1 MRLSKLARLPLLQ
14 ILLLLPIP
22 ILVCLLMHLGGFRFL
37 EDKLVDWRFLY
48 RGELSAPVKVIY
60 VDIDSTSVSEIGGWP
75 WSRSHFANVC
85 AALLQE
91 GGVRAIGIDLV
102 LSDLGSPEI
111 ADRSKTVAGNLA
123 FLKLLQEYRN
133 RECPVMLGASF
144 SASHFRDI
152 EDFERVRQ
160 LPLLSRERRPLSD
173 IEAPEGPVFF
183 RDIKGTRLQPGAAL
197 IDTLRGG
204 MREVPLFAPTNIQVY
219 QHMSLELARRVLGVT
234 TEGVRMLPSG
244 DPLSMLGDEKHPLAT
259 TRIDALSLRLPDGS
273 EALRIPLRARQV
285 LEVNW
290 HSAWVSPMNTRM
302 SFSRVLANA
311 EMLHSGEPAQETKA
325 REFFSQDAFKGAIV
339 LIGPTDTLLQDLG
352 PCPFDSEPVPRVGI
366 HGNLVKTLLS
376 GRFLHRLP
384 ESGTYAWW
392 DYSVVLLLSVVMML
406 LAMKRGRRSLTLK
419 LSAVLISTF
428 YVYVAFEAFSRWDLI
443 LPVAPPVLAG
453 FLSSFGV
460 LVWQSIEEERQKSRI
475 RGMFGAYLSPMVVE
489 DLIDSGR
496 QPELGGH
503 DAEITAY
510 FSDIQ
515 GFSALSEVLESS
527 RLVSLLNE
535 YLSTCTE
542 IVQNEGGTLDK
553 YIGDALVAMYGAPLP
568 LEDHAY
574 RACRSAL
581 KVQEALDALR
591 SRWRTGLVRW
601 PVQVH
606 GLRARVGLNTGV
618 CMIGNM
624 GSRSRF
630 NYTMMGDN
638 VNLASRMEGSA
649 RNLGVETMCTEAT
662 RLACEQHA
670 PGRIIFRPLGRVVV
684 VGRTKPV
691 PVHEVVCFGPGASP
705 RTLECVDLFSR
716 GLARMEQRD
725 WDGARDFFQRSAL
738 LEPTQ
743 VGGESGAFTNAS
755 LTRLERLAHYE
766 SNPPPPD
773 WDGVEVL
780 TEK

>member
-1 MRLSKLARLPLLQ
+1 MRLSKLVRLPLLQ
-14 ILLLLPIP
+14 LVLLLPIP
-22 ILVCLLMHLGGFRFL
+22 VLVCVLMHTGGFRFL

-48 RGELSAPVKVIY
+48 RGELTSQAKVIY
-60 VDIDSTSVSEIGGWP
+60 VDIDSTSLSEIGGWP
-75 WSRSHFANVC
+75 WSRAHFASVC
-85 AALLQE
+85 GALLHE

-102 LSDLGSPEI
+102 LSDLGSAEI
-111 ADRSKTVAGNLA
+111 ADRTKTVTGNLA

-133 RECPVMLGASF
+133 QECPVLLGASF
-144 SASHFRDI
+144 SATQFRDI

-160 LPLLSRERRPLSD
+160 LPLLARERRALAD

-183 RDIKGTRLQPGAAL
+183 RDLTGTRLQPGAAL
-197 IDTLRGG
+197 IDTLRGAT
-204 MREVPLFAPTNIQVY
+204 REVPLFAPTNVQVY
-219 QHMSLELARRVLGVT
+219 QHMSLELARRALGVSAD
-234 TEGVRMLPSG
+234 GVRMLPSG
-244 DPLSMLGDEKHPLAT
+244 DPLSSLGDERHPLRT
-259 TRIDALSLRLPDGS
+259 TPIEALSLRRQDGT
-273 EALRIPLRARQV
+273 ELLRIPLRARQI

-290 HSAWVSPMNTRM
+290 HSAWLSPLNARE
-302 SFSRVLANA
+302 SFSRVAANA
-311 EMLHSGEPAQETKA
+311 EMLHSGDPVQESKA
-325 REFFSQDAFKGAIV
+325 REFFSQDEFKDAIV

-352 PCPFDSEPVPRVGI
+352 PCAFDSEPVPRVGI

-384 ESGTYAWW
+384 EAGGLAWW
-392 DYSVVLLLSVVMML
+392 DFAVVLSTSLAMTL

-419 LSAVLISTF
+419 LSTVLLGTL
-428 YVYVAFEAFSRWDLI
+428 YVYVAFEVFRRFDLI

-453 FLSSFGV
+453 FLCSFGV

-475 RGMFGAYLSPMVVE
+475 RGMFGAYLSPTVVE
-489 DLIDSGR
+489 GLIDSGR

-553 YIGDALVAMYGAPLP
+553 YIGDALVAMYGAPMP
-568 LEDHAY
+568 LADHAY

-591 SRWRTGLVRW
+591 SRWRNGYQRW

-606 GLRARVGLNTGV
+606 GLRARVGLNTGL

-670 PGRIIFRPLGRVVV
+670 PGGIIFRPLGRIVVL
-684 VGRTKPV
+684 GRSKPV
-691 PVHEVVCFGPGASP
+691 PVHEIVCFGPGASP
-705 RTLECVDLFSR
+705 RTLECVDLFTR
-716 GLARMEQRD
+716 GLACMGGRD
-725 WDGARDFFQRSAL
+725 WDGARDYFQRSAL
-738 LEPTQ
+738 LEPIQ
-743 VGGESGAFTNAS
+743 AGGTSGAFTNAS

>member
-1 MRLSKLARLPLLQ
+1 MRLSKLVRLPLLQ
-14 ILLLLPIP
+14 LVLLLPIP
-22 ILVCLLMHLGGFRFL
+22 LLVCLLMHAGGFRFL

-48 RGELSAPVKVIY
+48 RGELSSPAKVIY
-60 VDIDSTSVSEIGGWP
+60 VDIDSTSLSEIGGWP
-75 WSRSHFANVC
+75 WSRAHFASVC
-85 AALLQE
+85 GSLLQQ
-91 GGVRAIGIDLV
+91 GKVRAIGIDLV
-102 LSDLGSPEI
+102 LSDLGSAEI

-123 FLKLLQEYRN
+123 FLKLLQEYRHQ
-133 RECPVMLGASF
+133 ECPVLLGASF
-144 SASHFRDI
+144 SASQFRDI
-152 EDFERVRQ
+152 EDIERVRQ
-160 LPLLSRERRPLSD
+160 LPLLSHETRALSD

-183 RDIKGTRLQPGAAL
+183 RDLKGTRLQPSSAL
-197 IDTLRGG
+197 IDTLRGST
-204 MREVPLFAPTNIQVY
+204 REVPLFAPTNVQVY
-219 QHMSLELARRVLGVT
+219 QHLSLELARRALDVAAD
-234 TEGVRMLPSG
+234 GVRMLPSG
-244 DPLSMLGDEKHPLAT
+244 DPLSTLGDAQHPLKT
-259 TRIDALSLRLPDGS
+259 TPIEALSLRRADGT
-273 EALRIPLRARQV
+273 EVLRIPLRARQI

-290 HSAWVSPMNTRM
+290 HSAWLSPTNSRE
-302 SFSRVLANA
+302 SFSRVAANA
-311 EMLHSGEPAQETKA
+311 EMLHSGDPAQEAKA
-325 REFFSQDAFKGAIV
+325 REYFAQEEFRDAII

-352 PCPFDSEPVPRVGI
+352 PCPFDNEPVPRVGI

-384 ESGTYAWW
+384 EHGGVAWW
-392 DYSVVLLLSVVMML
+392 DFSVVMLISLAMTL

-419 LSAVLISTF
+419 LSAVLLGTV
-428 YVYVAFEAFSRWDLI
+428 YVYVAFEVFHRFDVI

-475 RGMFGAYLSPMVVE
+475 RGMFGAYLSPNVVE
-489 DLIDSGR
+489 GLIDSGR

-535 YLSTCTE
+535 YLSTCTD

-553 YIGDALVAMYGAPLP
+553 YIGDALVAMYGSPAPLP
-568 LEDHAY
+568 DHAY

-581 KVQEALDALR
+581 KMQEALDALR
-591 SRWRTGLVRW
+591 SRWRSGSARW

-606 GLRARVGLNTGV
+606 GLRARVGLNTGM

-624 GSRSRF
+624 GSRTRF

-662 RLACEQHA
+662 RLACEEHA
-670 PGRIIFRPLGRVVV
+670 PGRIIFRPLGRVIV
-684 VGRTKPV
+684 VGRSKPV
-691 PVHEVVCFGPGASP
+691 PVHEIVCFGPGAP
-705 RTLECVDLFSR
+705 TRTLECVDLFTH
-716 GLARMEQRD
+716 GLERMRERD
-725 WDGARDFFQRSAL
+725 WDGARDYFQRSAL
-738 LEPTQ
+738 LEPKQ
-743 VGGESGAFTNAS
+743 PSGESGVFTNAS

-766 SNPPPPD
+766 SNPPPAD
-773 WDGVEVL
+773 WDGVEVM